1 MSRKTIL
8 NKAHAEVIATKLG
21 ATYKEG
27 RDHTLAILY
36 VDNVRIGQFGIRRGS
51 KKDNLG
57 HDYIPQQI
65 FFPTGQCLKL
75 AQCTLN
81 RPDWI
86 KSLQAQGIVANPTA
100 TRPSP
105 PRRKK

>member
-8 NKAHAEVIATKLG
+8 NKTHAEVIAEKLG

-36 VDNVRIGQFGIRRGS
+36 VNNVRIGQFGIRRGS
-51 KKDNLG
+51 KKDQLG

-65 FFPTGQCLKL
+65 FFPSGQCLKL

-81 RPDWI
+81 RPDWV
-86 KSLQAQGIVANPTA
+86 KSLQEQGIVAK
-100 TRPSP
+100 PSDAPAP
-105 PRRKK
+105 PRSRRR